1 MIKELSDYNFI
12 KFINLSIYDLLDK
25 GNAEVFKGIYDKK
38 DVAIKKYEYNDFNIN
53 EVIINELK
61 IGSKIESE
69 RLMNIYGYSYDEKKE
84 YIYLIMEYIN
94 SKDLGNYIYSHYD
107 EDEYIYKISEV
118 TRISII
124 NSVLKSI
131 RDMWF
136 ENIVHGD
143 LKPINLAVQRKGKDT
158 FIKIIDYG
166 TCEFDYRNNGIDKEY
181 VCSTNGYVSPE
192 LNDTCIITHKSDIY
206 ALGVII
212 LEIWSG
218 YVDADDDCRTS
229 RNILLSELRYLKND
243 NPELEKIIR
252 KCVNINPNNRPDIY
266 KLIKIFDDFADNYL
280 NLKTK

>member
-94 SKDLGNYIYSHYD
+94 SKDLGNYIHSHYD

-143 LKPINLAVQRKGKDT
+143 LKPINLAVQRNGKEI

-166 TCEFDYRNNGIDKEY
+166 TCEFDYRNNGIDKGY

-212 LEIWSG
+212 LEIWCG
-218 YVDADDDCRTS
+218 FIDADEDCKIS
-229 RNILLSELRYLKND
+229 RNILLKELRYLKNH
-243 NPELEKIIR
+243 NPQLEKIIR
-252 KCVNINPNNRPDIY
+252 KCTDINPNNRPDIY
-266 KLIKIFDDFADNYL
+266 KLIKIFNDFSNNY
-280 NLKTK
+280 LKTK

>member
-1 MIKELSDYNFI
+1 MIEELSNFKHI
-12 KFINLSIYDLLDK
+12 KFKNLSIGDLLDK
-25 GNAEVFKGIYDKK
+25 GNAEVFKGVYNNI
-38 DVAIKKYEYNDFNIN
+38 DVAIKKYEYDDFNIS
-53 EVIINELK
+53 EVVNNELR

-69 RLMNIYGYSYDEKKE
+69 RLMKTYGYSYDEKKE

-94 SKDLGNYIYSHYD
+94 SKDLGYYIYSYYD
-107 EDEYIYKISEV
+107 KDKCIYKMPIKTKISV
-118 TRISII
+118 IK
-124 NSVLKSI
+124 SVLKSV

-143 LKPINLAVQRKGKDT
+143 LKPINLAIQRRGKET

-192 LNDTCIITHKSDIY
+192 LNDTCVITHKSDIY

-212 LEIWSG
+212 LEIWF
-218 YVDADDDCRTS
+218 YFVDANDDCRIT
-229 RNILLSELRYLKND
+229 RNILLSELRYLKNE

-266 KLIKIFDDFADNYL
+266 KLIKMFDEFSDNYL
-280 NLKTK
+280 SLKTK

>member
-1 MIKELSDYNFI
+1 MIEELSDFKHI
-12 KFINLSIYDLLDK
+12 KFKNLSIGDLLDK
-25 GNAEVFKGIYDKK
+25 GNAEVFKGVYNNI
-38 DVAIKKYEYNDFNIN
+38 DVAIKKYEYEDININ
-53 EVIINELK
+53 EVLFNELR

-69 RLMNIYGYSYDEKKE
+69 RLMKTYGYSYDKKKE

-94 SKDLGNYIYSHYD
+94 SKDLGHYIYSYFD
-107 EDEYIYKISEV
+107 KDKSIYKMPIE
-118 TRISII
+118 TRISVIK
-124 NSVLKSI
+124 SVLKSV

-143 LKPINLAVQRKGKDT
+143 LKPINLAVQRKGKET

-192 LNDTCIITHKSDIY
+192 LNETCIITHKSDIY

-212 LEIWSG
+212 LEIWYG
-218 YVDADDDCRTS
+218 FIDADDDCKIT
-229 RNILLSELRYLKND
+229 RNILLKVLRYLKND

-252 KCVNINPNNRPDIY
+252 KCVNINPNSRPDIY
-266 KLIKIFDDFADNYL
+266 KLIKMFDEFSDNL
-280 NLKTK
+280 SQN

>member
-1 MIKELSDYNFI
+1 MIQELSDFEHI
-12 KFINLSIYDLLDK
+12 KFKNLSIGDLLDK
-25 GNAEVFKGIYDKK
+25 GNAEVFKGVYNNI
-38 DVAIKKYEYNDFNIN
+38 DVAIKKYEYDDFNIN
-53 EVIINELK
+53 EVVYNELR

-69 RLMNIYGYSYDEKKE
+69 RLMKTYGYSYDEKKE

-94 SKDLGNYIYSHYD
+94 SKDLGHYIYSYYD
-107 EDEYIYKISEV
+107 KDKCIYKMPIETKISV
-118 TRISII
+118 IK
-124 NSVLKSI
+124 SVLKSI
-131 RDMWF
+131 RDMWI

-143 LKPINLAVQRKGKDT
+143 LKPINLAVQRRGEET

-192 LNDTCIITHKSDIY
+192 LNDTCVITHKSDIY

-212 LEIWSG
+212 LEIWF
-218 YVDADDDCRTS
+218 YFVDANDDCRTT
-229 RNILLSELRYLKND
+229 RNILLSELRYLKNY

>member
-69 RLMNIYGYSYDEKKE
+69 RLMNIYSYSYDEKKE

-94 SKDLGNYIYSHYD
+94 SKDLGNYIHSHYD

-143 LKPINLAVQRKGKDT
+143 LKPINLAVQRNGKEI

-166 TCEFDYRNNGIDKEY
+166 TCEFDHRNNGIDKGY

-192 LNDTCIITHKSDIY
+192 LNDTSIITHKSDIY

-212 LEIWSG
+212 LEIWCG
-218 YVDADDDCRTS
+218 FIDADENCKIS
-229 RNILLSELRYLKND
+229 RNILLKELRYLKNH
-243 NPELEKIIR
+243 NPQLEKIIR
-252 KCVNINPNNRPDIY
+252 KCTDINPNNRPDIY
-266 KLIKIFDDFADNYL
+266 KLIKIFNDFSNNY
-280 NLKTK
+280 LKTK

>member
-143 LKPINLAVQRKGKDT
+143 LKPINLAVQRNGKEI

-166 TCEFDYRNNGIDKEY
+166 TCEFDYRNNGIDKGY

-212 LEIWSG
+212 LEIWCG
-218 YVDADDDCRTS
+218 FINADDDCKIS
-229 RNILLSELRYLKND
+229 RNILLKELRYLKNH
-243 NPELEKIIR
+243 NPQLEKIIR
-252 KCVNINPNNRPDIY
+252 KCTDINPNNRPDIY
-266 KLIKIFDDFADNYL
+266 KLIKIFNDFSNNY
-280 NLKTK
+280 LKTK